1 MPLVILLIL
10 AAVLAKYAWLI
21 VAVIVVVGVSL
32 AVGKNWVWHDDR
44 VEARRKR
51 RAEVA
56 ARADRQHAAV
66 LRGDESGV
74 YGEWPPVLM

>member
-1 MPLVILLIL
+1 VPLVILLIL

-32 AVGKNWVWHDDR
+32 AVGKNWAWHDDR
-44 VEARRKR
+44 AEVRRKG

-66 LRGDESGV
+66 LRGDPSGV
-74 YGEWPPVLM
+74 FGEYPPAMR